1 MVANSFMLK
10 CLLAKVDTI
19 ETYIKHQEINSTG
32 THTRTFLEPEFFSQ
46 FPIKNTEEFSSLEN
60 RIRNESGY
68 ILKLVHNILLYKKK
82 IELFNCLLGIIH
94 TIYFQE
100 SYIKSIG
107 GKDHKNN
114 INRILAK
121 LFSNQFAIQCSWT
134 GRGKNINI
142 KLGVS
147 ATINAMKSN
156 NDLKLF

>member
-1 MVANSFMLK
+1 MLKNFVEHGSSSFQIVDVLNRLNREMVANSFMLK

-68 ILKLVHNILLYKKK
+68 ILKL
-82 IELFNCLLGIIH
+82 
-94 TIYFQE
+94 E

-142 KLGVS
+142 KLGES
-147 ATINAMKSN
+147 ATINAMKI
-156 NDLKLF
+156 